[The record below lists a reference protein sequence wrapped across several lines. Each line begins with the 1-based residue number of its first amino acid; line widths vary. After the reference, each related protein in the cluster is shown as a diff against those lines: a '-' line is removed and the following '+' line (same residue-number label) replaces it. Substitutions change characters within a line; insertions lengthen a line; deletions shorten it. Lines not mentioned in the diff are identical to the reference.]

1 VYDIK
6 IVEYSNGAKT
16 TEAYNFSNKDVS
28 AEDIVDLIY
37 NSQKYY
43 DIIAHHTG
51 CDIENTLN
59 LKSYNRIEGVAILY
73 ECHGIAAIYVES
85 HFLFPTPS
93 KYYGDSTNIH
103 LMLMLNEDT
112 KTLTGVLIELS
123 DIECSMSAG
132 DRLYKIPSKNKWY
145 SDDNIVV
152 LASKEAQRY
161 DSDEEKRK
169 FLFRYYDATR
179 FMP

>member
-1 VYDIK
+1 MFDLK

-16 TEAYNFSNKDVS
+16 TEAYNFNNKDIS
-28 AEDIVDLIY
+28 AEDVVDLIY

-51 CDIENTLN
+51 CNIENTLN
-59 LKSYNRIEGVAILY
+59 LKSYNKIEGVVILY

-85 HFLFPTPS
+85 HLLFPTPS

-112 KTLTGVLIELS
+112 KELTGVLIEIS
-123 DIECSMSAG
+123 DIECAMSAG
-132 DRLYKIPSKNKWY
+132 DSLYKIPSKNKWY
-145 SDDNIVV
+145 GDDETIV
-152 LASKEAQRY
+152 LGSKEIQCEDREAK
-161 DSDEEKRK
+161 KRN
-169 FLFRYYDATR
+169 FLSRYYDATR
-179 FMP
+179 YMP